1 MHMGWNDHLDD
12 DNELANLPPEAFG
25 RFNVDGPFDPD
36 DNWLQ
41 TASEEEQKVAIRAWF
56 HARYCDPAHETPYIS
71 REGGYQFIW
80 GGPYDPAD
88 ELPERFADVV
98 NDDVIQE
105 IIDEL
110 YAEVGDQWAPI
121 NYGPPDDYEYDERF
135 DFQLLTQSEPL
146 DRLKERLQH
155 AQRVL
160 TLEGDETAKK
170 LVMNLVFG
178 AAVAAL
184 EAFLWETVNYCVENE
199 EDAIR
204 NIVTNIQTLKDQP
217 LKLGEIFEKHD
228 KLKEIVKGYLQ
239 NLVWHRWDKVAPLFK
254 LGLNIEPPSF
264 KPFEDALI
272 KRHDIV
278 HRSGHDKSGNSI
290 AVTNEEII
298 ELCNKIELFATEIYS
313 KLAARNEL
321 F

>member
-1 MHMGWNDHLDD
+1 MGWNDHLDD
-12 DNELANLPPEAFG
+12 DNELANLPSEAFG
-25 RFNVDGPFDPD
+25 QFNVDGPFDPD
-36 DNWLQ
+36 DSWLQ
-41 TASEEEQKVAIRAWF
+41 TASKEEQKIAMRAWF

-88 ELPERFADVV
+88 ELPERFADIVS
-98 NDDVIQE
+98 DDIIQE
-105 IIDEL
+105 VIDEL
-110 YAEVGDQWAPI
+110 FAEVGDQWAPI
-121 NYGPPDDYEYDERF
+121 NYGPPDDFDYDERF
-135 DFQLLTQSEPL
+135 DFQLLTRSEPL

-170 LVMNLVFG
+170 LAMNLVFG

-204 NIVTNIQTLKDQP
+204 NIVTNIPTLKDQP
-217 LKLGEIFEKHD
+217 LKLGNIFEKYD
-228 KLKEIVKGYLQ
+228 KLKELVKGYLQ
-239 NLVWHRWDKVAPLFK
+239 NLIWHRWDKVAPLFK
-254 LGLNIEPPSF
+254 SGLNIQPPSF

-278 HRSGHDKSGNSI
+278 HRSGHDKSGNPI
-290 AVTNEEII
+290 TVTNEEII
-298 ELCNKIELFATEIYS
+298 ELCNKIELFATEINT
-313 KLAARNEL
+313 KLAARNEQ